1 MGDAL
6 ARRGDIGLAG
16 LNSHVAIPAMSL
28 AHMALGI
35 HVRRFLPVIR

>member
-1 MGDAL
+1 MGNAL
-6 ARRGDIGLAG
+6 ARRGDIGLPG
-16 LNSHVAIPAMSL
+16 LKSHIGIPAISL